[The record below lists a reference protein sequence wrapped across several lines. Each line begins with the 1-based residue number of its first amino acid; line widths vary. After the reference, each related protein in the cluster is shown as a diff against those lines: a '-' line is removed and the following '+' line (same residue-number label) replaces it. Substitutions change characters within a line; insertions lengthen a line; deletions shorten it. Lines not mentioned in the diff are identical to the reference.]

1 MTQTFAL
8 LALATGFVVAPVM
21 PARVTSHAVKTAH
34 EITGHFAA
42 RIAHAANE
50 ELVLTPEALE
60 VFLILPLEG
69 SIGAGIE
76 FTGLR
81 MEEKRANQIAY
92 LASFAASED

>member
-8 LALATGFVVAPVM
+8 LVLAAGFVLAPVM
-21 PARVTSHAVKTAH
+21 PVQAASPMAPGHEFPDDSAAH
-34 EITGHFAA
+34 IASAA
-42 RIAHAANE
+42 TE

-76 FTGLR
+76 FAGLR
-81 MEEKRANQIAY
+81 MEEKCADQIAY
-92 LASFAASED
+92 LATFAASED

>member
-8 LALATGFVVAPVM
+8 LALAAGFIVAAVM
-21 PARVTSHAVKTAH
+21 PVRATAHAVKNAI

-42 RIAHAANE
+42 HTATK

-76 FTGLR
+76 FAGLR
-81 MEEKRANQIAY
+81 MEEKRADQIAY
-92 LASFAASED
+92 LATFAASGD